1 MGLIRTGSAKSTLS
15 MMQRRATRYEQYI
28 TLSSIFLIVTSTAI
42 IFTSAVL
49 IRWYYMPF
57 LYFWHNYF
65 MVAPYLLLA
74 LGIYKFVVAIFG
86 FIVAVQK
93 NRVLLVLF
101 SFLLVFAFVG
111 QLASIFLFWQLRT
124 EIQLSS
130 ISGAQIQDQLMLYGS
145 DPEVTT
151 NWDYIQQHLS
161 CCGGFQWDR
170 GYYDYKS
177 APIGINESVP
187 DSCCTKGNIPGCGRN
202 AFLWGTQKIQSE
214 IFAQGCIEILQ
225 KWLLMDIDPMISI
238 YTAIG
243 VSIAMIEIITVVL
256 ASAYVAQISRR
267 QLREEIMWY
276 TVNERNKD
284 YEEYDS
290 LQRPRNELSSCND
303 TEV

>member
-1 MGLIRTGSAKSTLS
+1 MGLIRSGSAKSTLS

-65 MVAPYLLLA
+65 MVAPYMLLS
-74 LGIYKFVVAIFG
+74 LGIYKFLLAIFG
-86 FIVAVQK
+86 FIVAAQK
-93 NRVLLVLF
+93 NRVLLVAF
-101 SFLLVFAFVG
+101 SILLVMGFVG

-124 EIQLSS
+124 EIQLGS

-145 DPEVTT
+145 DLEITF

-161 CCGGFQWDR
+161 CCGGFKWDS

-177 APIGINESVP
+177 APIGRNESVP

-202 AFLWGTQKIQSE
+202 AFLWGTQKVQST
-214 IFAQGCIEILQ
+214 IFAQGCVEILQ

-243 VSIAMIEIITVVL
+243 VSIAMVEIITVVL

-276 TVNERNKD
+276 TVNERKKD

-290 LQRPRNELSSCND
+290 LQRPCNDLSSCND